1 MKVSGRK
8 TVSRLPGA
16 FKKNFEKNG
25 FLSSK
30 GPPRLTGCSARL
42 STKRV
47 LAAEYVYNPA
57 TGEWTDVNC
66 RHDKPGTSEL
76 EAEEG

>member
-1 MKVSGRK
+1 MTG
-8 TVSRLPGA
+8 
-16 FKKNFEKNG
+16 
-25 FLSSK
+25 
-30 GPPRLTGCSARL
+30 GPATL

-47 LAAEYVYNPA
+47 LAAEYVYSPA
-57 TGEWTDVNC
+57 TGELTDVNC